1 MSSAQSP
8 SAQFD
13 YAPLLPAGLPAP
25 AARWTGLAKYSFVG
39 GNNDPDGV
47 PVEHLAEAMSAVL
60 RREGK
65 ALATYNLAH
74 GPQGYLPLREFLSRK
89 LKRDAGMACTPEDIM
104 IVSGSLQGLDLVN
117 HTLLSRGD
125 TVLVEKETYQ
135 GSINRLQR
143 LGVNMV
149 GIPLDDE
156 GMRIDALANA
166 LAELKQKGITP
177 KYIYT
182 IPTVQ
187 NPTAT
192 IMPEQRRVEL
202 LKLSEQ
208 YGVPIFEDDCYADLT
223 WDGKRPH
230 ALYAMSKSGNVI
242 HLGSFSKSIAPA
254 LRVGFIVAPWA
265 MMSRMLALKT
275 DAGSGALEQMVLA
288 EFCAPHFESHVPR
301 LTKGL
306 RAKLDTLMEA
316 LNEQFGT
323 AAEFEEPSGGIF
335 LWVKLPD
342 NVDTLKLY
350 QAALTAGVAINPG
363 PEWSVDK
370 PYAGSRLRL
379 CFASPSHEQIREGV
393 AVLAD
398 VCRKEFGVPARS
410 ANVEKHARG

>member
-1 MSSAQSP
+1 MT

-39 GNNDPDGV
+39 GNNDPDGI
-47 PVEHLAEAMSAVL
+47 PVDGLLEAVNAVL
-60 RREGK
+60 KREGK
-65 ALATYNLAH
+65 ALATYGLAH
-74 GPQGYLPLREFLSRK
+74 GPQGYLPLREFLAKK
-89 LKRDAGMACTPEDIM
+89 LKRDAGMVCAADDIM
-104 IVSGSLQGLDLVN
+104 IVSGSLQALDLVN
-117 HTLLSRGD
+117 ATLLARGD
-125 TVLVEKETYQ
+125 TVLVEQETYQ
-135 GSINRLQR
+135 GAINRLTR
-143 LGVNMV
+143 LGVNTI
-149 GIPLDDE
+149 GIPLDDL
-156 GMRIDALANA
+156 GIRIDALAKT
-166 LAELKQKGITP
+166 LADLKQKGITP

-187 NPTAT
+187 NPTGS
-192 IMPEQRRVEL
+192 ILPESRRAEM

-208 YGVPIFEDDCYADLT
+208 YGVPVFEDDCYADLI
-223 WDGKRPH
+223 WDGKRPPAIH
-230 ALYAMSKSGNVI
+230 AMSKSGNVI
-242 HLGSFSKSIAPA
+242 HVGSFSKSIAPA
-254 LRVGFIVAPWA
+254 LRVGFIVAPWP

-288 EFCAPHFESHVPR
+288 EYCAPHFQTHVPK

-306 RAKLDTLMEA
+306 RKKLDTLMEA

-323 AAEFEEPSGGIF
+323 AAEFEDPKGGIF

-350 QAALTAGVAINPG
+350 QAALAAGVAINPG
-363 PEWSVDK
+363 PEWSTNK
-370 PYAGSRLRL
+370 AYAGSRLRL

-410 ANVEKHARG
+410 ANVEKHARA